1 MSEKQTYK
9 VQRNRKVFDI
19 LKKYVPIALIVIL
32 ALVVV
37 FNSFYVIESGEEAVI
52 CRFGAYSHTD
62 SQAGI
67 RFKIPFVDTVYKE
80 NVSKVRRYEF
90 GYVTAD
96 STTNNVTYTDSTDDV
111 MMLTSDECLVNVE
124 CSAQYM
130 ISDLHSYLFKTEK
143 PDETFAIL
151 VKTALRRAIANHT
164 LDESMTDNKSAVQQE
179 IFDDLQEMCKQYK
192 LGLSV
197 MNVQLQDV
205 NPPAEVQSAF
215 KDVASAREDKSTYIN
230 EANSYSNEIIPIA
243 RGKAQSVTNSAEAY
257 AQTKV
262 AAAEGDVAKFIA
274 LHEQYAQYQD
284 VMKTRLYLET
294 MEQVLGGAKI
304 YIMDENASNVN
315 TLLPLSSIIDSKTEN
330 K

>member
-9 VQRNRKVFDI
+9 AQRNRKTLDMI
-19 LKKYVPIALIVIL
+19 KKYVPIALVVIL

-67 RFKIPFVDTVYKE
+67 RFKVPFVDTVYKE

-90 GYVTAD
+90 GYVTLDA
-96 STTNNVTYTDSTDDV
+96 TTNNVTYSDSSDDV

-130 ISDLHSYLFKTEK
+130 ISDLYTYLFKTES
-143 PDETFAIL
+143 PDETFAVL

-179 IFDDLQEMCKQYK
+179 IFDDLQNMCREYK
-192 LGLSV
+192 LGLTV

-205 NPPAEVQSAF
+205 NPPDEVQSAF

-230 EANSYSNEIIPIA
+230 EANSYANEIIPIA

-262 AAAEGDVAKFIA
+262 ATAEGEVAQFMA
-274 LHEQYAQYQD
+274 LYEQFAQYED
-284 VMKTRLYLET
+284 IMKTRLYLET
-294 MEQVLGGAKI
+294 IEEVLGGATI
-304 YIMDENASNVN
+304 YIMDEDASNVN
-315 TLLPLSSIIDSKTEN
+315 TLLPLSSITEN